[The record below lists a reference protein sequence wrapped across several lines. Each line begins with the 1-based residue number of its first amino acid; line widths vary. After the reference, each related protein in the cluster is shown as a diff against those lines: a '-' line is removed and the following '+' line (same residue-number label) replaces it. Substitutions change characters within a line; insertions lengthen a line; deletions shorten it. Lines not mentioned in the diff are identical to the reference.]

1 LQVGAKEAV
10 AVMEQGRAQAS
21 SSVDQAERAGESL
34 TLITNAVSVIRD
46 MTQQIASASE
56 EQNAVTE
63 EINKSIVSI
72 SQVAHQTSDDS
83 TQISR
88 GSKEL
93 AQLSGK
99 MEKLIS
105 QFRL

>member
-1 LQVGAKEAV
+1 
-10 AVMEQGRAQAS
+10 
-21 SSVDQAERAGESL
+21 
-34 TLITNAVSVIRD
+34 

-63 EINKSIVSI
+63 EINKSIGSI
-72 SQVAHQTSDDS
+72 SQVASQTADDS
-83 TQISR
+83 NQISR

>member
-1 LQVGAKEAV
+1 MTDVLVVAELIDGGFRRNTLSAV
-10 AVMEQGRAQAS
+10 TVA
-21 SSVDQAERAGESL
+21 
-34 TLITNAVSVIRD
+34 
-46 MTQQIASASE
+46 QQIASASE
-56 EQNAVTE
+56 EQNTVTE

-72 SQVAHQTSDDS
+72 SQVASQTSDDS